1 MMSVRPSIVRVK
13 GGWAW
18 RAELR
23 EEGKVMNVNG
33 FEPTEFGAL
42 VRALGLLRQL
52 SDMAED
58 VATVKEENEP
68 LFLILSGGAIEQ
80 HGNSLRGKTTTA

>member
-1 MMSVRPSIVRVK
+1 MSVKPSIVRVER
-13 GGWAW
+13 GWVW

-23 EEGKVMNVNG
+23 EDGRSMNVNG
-33 FEPTEFGAL
+33 FEKTELSAMT
-42 VRALGLLRQL
+42 RALGLLRQL

-80 HGNSLRGKTTTA
+80 NGNSLRGKIATA